1 MAYLDSHGLGTL
13 WNKIKAHFG
22 KSLEV
27 DKSATAV
34 DIKLK
39 NAASTPDVLSTITLP
54 AAGTNNQAG
63 VMTSAQASKLDGIAA
78 GAEVNVQADW
88 NQTTTTADDF
98 IKNKP
103 NLATVATSGSYTD
116 LSNKPTI
123 DSSISS
129 TSTNAVQNKV
139 IKTALDGKVD
149 VVSGK
154 GLSTNDYTTAE
165 KNKLAGIEAGA
176 EVNVQPNWDEAD
188 STSDAY
194 IRNKPVIPDGAVI
207 YHNLGQN
214 TDGAIDQKVVTNEL
228 NAKEVSSNKVTS
240 WSATTTDAHY
250 PSEKLVKTELDG
262 KVPTTR
268 KVNGKAL
275 SSDVT
280 IESGDIHMTSR
291 DASVTVNS
299 AITAIEDKYVG
310 LVENDVHDE
319 YIALQSKK
327 LDDKYNV
334 SLTNHTH
341 SINGNELGD
350 TNKTSSDLGLQGEHT
365 ELTVKTTCGFDELV
379 TMSSI
384 DSIEGDVQKAI
395 KNAPN
400 ITFNIKARESSAGAY
415 ENFGT
420 MSGDVEVST
429 LTGETSFYCK
439 GVLQTGIDTDF
450 TYITFAEIL
459 LKVSSSGALV
469 SDSSYINIASTQT
482 ILVDEELSSSSTM
495 PVQNVVITEALGGK
509 VDKVTGKGL
518 STNDYTTTEKNKL
531 AGIAEN
537 ANNYVH
543 PTTSGNKHIP
553 SGGSSGK
560 ILGWSADGTA
570 AWIDAP
576 DTGVTKITAG
586 SNVTIS
592 PTGGTG
598 NVTINATDTTYVF
611 NTAYNA
617 STNKAATMS
626 DINSAVA
633 GNAKYRGTLASE
645 AALTGLTNY
654 KQGNYW
660 VVSSSWTS
668 TAMGITLDA
677 GNMLF
682 ANKDAS
688 TFAKANFD
696 VIQADIEAIPDSEI
710 NALS

>member
-13 WNKIKAHFG
+13 WNKIKSHFG
-22 KSLEV
+22 KSIEL

-63 VMTSAQASKLDGIAA
+63 VMTAAQAAKLDGIAT
-78 GAEVNVQADW
+78 GAEVNVQSDW
-88 NQTTTTADDF
+88 NQTVTTADDY

-103 NLATVATSGSYTD
+103 SLATVATSGSYTD

-123 DSSISS
+123 DSSLSS

-139 IKTALDGKVD
+139 INTALGNKVD
-149 VVSGK
+149 KVSGK
-154 GLSTNDYTTAE
+154 GLSTNDYTTTE
-165 KNKLAGIEAGA
+165 KNKLAGIAAGA
-176 EVNVQPNWDEAD
+176 EVNVQADWDETD

-194 IRNKPVIPDGAVI
+194 IKNKPVIPDGAVI

-214 TDGAIDQKVVTNEL
+214 TDGAIDQKVVTDEL
-228 NAKEVSSNKVTS
+228 NAKEITSNKVAA
-240 WSATTTDAHY
+240 WSSTTTDTNY
-250 PSEKLVKTELDG
+250 PSEKLVKSSLD
-262 KVPTTR
+262 
-268 KVNGKAL
+268 N
-275 SSDVT
+275 
-280 IESGDIHMTSR
+280 
-291 DASVTVNS
+291 
-299 AITAIEDKYVG
+299 
-310 LVENDVHDE
+310 
-319 YIALQSKK
+319 
-327 LDDKYNV
+327 
-334 SLTNHTH
+334 
-341 SINGNELGD
+341 
-350 TNKTSSDLGLQGEHT
+350 
-365 ELTVKTTCGFDELV
+365 
-379 TMSSI
+379 
-384 DSIEGDVQKAI
+384 
-395 KNAPN
+395 
-400 ITFNIKARESSAGAY
+400 
-415 ENFGT
+415 
-420 MSGDVEVST
+420 
-429 LTGETSFYCK
+429 
-439 GVLQTGIDTDF
+439 
-450 TYITFAEIL
+450 
-459 LKVSSSGALV
+459 
-469 SDSSYINIASTQT
+469 
-482 ILVDEELSSSSTM
+482 
-495 PVQNVVITEALGGK
+495 K
-509 VDKVTGKGL
+509 VDKVSGKGL

-586 SNVTIS
+586 TNVSIS

-598 NVTINATDTTYVF
+598 NVTINATDTTYESKTAASGGSAVSLCTTGEKYTWNNKQSALSAAQLNACNSGITSSKVSAYDGYASSKQDVITF

-626 DINSAVA
+626 DINSAVV
-633 GNAKYRGTLASE
+633 GHAKYCGTLTKE
-645 AALTGLTNY
+645 TDLTGLTNF

-660 VVSSSWTS
+660 VVSTGWTS
-668 TAMGITLDA
+668 SSMGLTFDV

-682 ANKDAS
+682 ANADGS
-688 TFAKANFD
+688 TFSAAKFD

>member
-1 MAYLDSHGLGTL
+1 MAYLDSHGLQTL
-13 WNKIKAHFG
+13 WTKIKSHFG
-22 KSLEV
+22 KQLEIQ
-27 DKSATAV
+27 KSATAV

-63 VMTSAQASKLDGIAA
+63 VMTSAQAAKLEGIA
-78 GAEVNVQADW
+78 
-88 NQTTTTADDF
+88 T
-98 IKNKP
+98 
-103 NLATVATSGSYTD
+103 
-116 LSNKPTI
+116 
-123 DSSISS
+123 
-129 TSTNAVQNKV
+129 
-139 IKTALDGKVD
+139 
-149 VVSGK
+149 
-154 GLSTNDYTTAE
+154 
-165 KNKLAGIEAGA
+165 GA
-176 EVNVQPNWDEAD
+176 EVNVQPNWDETD
-188 STSDAY
+188 TTSDAY

-214 TDGAIDQKVVTNEL
+214 TDGAIDQKVVSDEL

-250 PSEKLVKTELDG
+250 PSEKLVKAGLDG

-268 KVNGKAL
+268 KINGKAL

-280 IESGDIHMTSR
+280 LESGDIHMTSR
-291 DASVTVNS
+291 GSDTTVDT
-299 AITAIEDKYVG
+299 AIKAIEDRYVSLDEREVYDKYIT
-310 LVENDVHDE
+310 LEHADN
-319 YIALQSKK
+319 S
-327 LDDKYNV
+327 YNV
-334 SLTNHTH
+334 SRTTHTH
-341 SINGNELGD
+341 SINGNDLGN
-350 TNKTSSDLGLQGEHT
+350 TNKTSSDLGLQGENVT
-365 ELTVKTTCGFDELV
+365 LKLYVEALEPNETTIYY
-379 TMSSI
+379 SI
-384 DSIEGDVQKAI
+384 NSFNGDLEKAS
-395 KNAPN
+395 KNSPN
-400 ITFNIKARESSAGAY
+400 ITLDIYYGDEDDAYLLAEIVGVKVIKDLANGYYTVVDFSKVLTDASDGTALVLTGRLRIYPEGGAVSRESY
-415 ENFGT
+415 
-420 MSGDVEVST
+420 
-429 LTGETSFYCK
+429 
-439 GVLQTGIDTDF
+439 LQGK
-450 TYITFAEIL
+450 Y
-459 LKVSSSGALV
+459 VPSV
-469 SDSSYINIASTQT
+469 
-482 ILVDEELSSSSTM
+482 LVDDELSSTSNHAISNAAVT
-495 PVQNVVITEALGGK
+495 NALGNK
-509 VDKVTGKGL
+509 VDKVAGKGL

-570 AWIDAP
+570 AWINAP

-598 NVTINATDTTYVF
+598 NVTINATDTVYTHPSYTTHAAGLYKIAVDNIGSVSSATAVTKSDITGLGIPAQDTTYVF

-626 DINSAVA
+626 DVNAAVV
-633 GNAKYRGTLASE
+633 GNAKYKGTLASE

-660 VVSSSWTS
+660 VISTGWTS

-677 GNMLF
+677 GNMIF
-682 ANKDAS
+682 ANADGS
-688 TFAKANFD
+688 TFAKAKFD

-710 NALS
+710 NALN

>member
-1 MAYLDSHGLGTL
+1 MAYLDSHGLQTL
-13 WNKIKAHFG
+13 WTKIKSHFG
-22 KSLEV
+22 KQLEIQ
-27 DKSATAV
+27 KSATAV

-63 VMTSAQASKLDGIAA
+63 VMTSAQAAKLEGIA
-78 GAEVNVQADW
+78 
-88 NQTTTTADDF
+88 T
-98 IKNKP
+98 
-103 NLATVATSGSYTD
+103 
-116 LSNKPTI
+116 
-123 DSSISS
+123 
-129 TSTNAVQNKV
+129 
-139 IKTALDGKVD
+139 
-149 VVSGK
+149 
-154 GLSTNDYTTAE
+154 
-165 KNKLAGIEAGA
+165 GA
-176 EVNVQPNWDEAD
+176 EVNVQPNWDETD
-188 STSDAY
+188 TTSDAY

-214 TDGAIDQKVVTNEL
+214 TDGAIDQKVVSDEL

-250 PSEKLVKTELDG
+250 PSEKLVKAGLDG

-280 IESGDIHMTSR
+280 LGSVDIPMTGRSSGVTVDSAIGTIESDYAKIHGEYNKYITLRKGLNGDDNYDVSR
-291 DASVTVNS
+291 
-299 AITAIEDKYVG
+299 
-310 LVENDVHDE
+310 
-319 YIALQSKK
+319 
-327 LDDKYNV
+327 
-334 SLTNHTH
+334 TNHTH
-341 SINGNELGD
+341 SINGNDLGN
-350 TNKTSSDLGLQGEHT
+350 TNKTSSDLGLQGENVLLKLYV
-365 ELTVKTTCGFDELV
+365 EALEPNETTIYY
-379 TMSSI
+379 SI
-384 DSIEGDVQKAI
+384 NSFNGDLEKAS
-395 KNAPN
+395 KNSPN
-400 ITFNIKARESSAGAY
+400 ITLDIYYGDEDDAYLLAEIVGVRVTKDLASGFYTVVDFSKALTDAEDGTAFVLTGRLRIYPEGGTASRESY
-415 ENFGT
+415 
-420 MSGDVEVST
+420 
-429 LTGETSFYCK
+429 
-439 GVLQTGIDTDF
+439 LQGK
-450 TYITFAEIL
+450 Y
-459 LKVSSSGALV
+459 VPSV
-469 SDSSYINIASTQT
+469 
-482 ILVDEELSSSSTM
+482 LVDDELSSTSNHAISNAAVT
-495 PVQNVVITEALGGK
+495 TALGNK

-553 SGGSSGK
+553 SGGFPGD

-570 AWIDAP
+570 AWMDAP

-598 NVTINATDTTYVF
+598 NVTINATDTVYTHPSYTTHAAGLYKIAVDNIGSVSSATAVTKSDITGLGIPAQDTTYVF

-626 DINSAVA
+626 DVNAAVV
-633 GNAKYRGTLASE
+633 GNAKYKGTLASE

-660 VVSSSWTS
+660 VISTGWTS

-677 GNMLF
+677 GNMIF
-682 ANKDAS
+682 ANADGS
-688 TFAKANFD
+688 TFAKAKFD

-710 NALS
+710 NALN

>member
-1 MAYLDSHGLGTL
+1 MAYLDSHGLQTL

-22 KSLEV
+22 KTLEV

-63 VMTSAQASKLDGIAA
+63 VMTAAQAAKLAGISE
-78 GAEVNVQADW
+78 GAEANVQADW
-88 NQTTTTADDF
+88 AQTVTTADDY

-103 NLATVATSGSYTD
+103 SLATVATSGSYTD

-123 DSSISS
+123 DSSLSS

-139 IKTALDGKVD
+139 INTALGGKVD
-149 VVSGK
+149 KVSGK
-154 GLSTNDYTTAE
+154 GLSTNDYTTTE
-165 KNKLAGIEAGA
+165 KNKLSGIAAGA
-176 EVNVQPNWDEAD
+176 EVNVQPDWDETD

-194 IRNKPVIPDGAVI
+194 IKNKPVIPDGAVI

-228 NAKEVSSNKVTS
+228 NAKEIASNKVTS
-240 WSATTTDAHY
+240 WSTTTTDTNY
-250 PSEKLVKTELDG
+250 PSEKLVKDGLDGKMDKVNPTGTGSFSLNRKASTTIGTNSFAEGSNTTASEMNSHAEGWNTIASGGSSHAEGFGTKASGNCSHAEGGTTEASGTDAHAEGDGTKASGDGSHAEGQGTIANAASAHAQGRYNVANTSHADIVGNGRTNSTRSNAYALDWDGNGYYAGDVYVGCNADSTGGTKLATVTELD
-262 KVPTTR
+262 
-268 KVNGKAL
+268 N
-275 SSDVT
+275 
-280 IESGDIHMTSR
+280 
-291 DASVTVNS
+291 
-299 AITAIEDKYVG
+299 
-310 LVENDVHDE
+310 
-319 YIALQSKK
+319 
-327 LDDKYNV
+327 
-334 SLTNHTH
+334 
-341 SINGNELGD
+341 
-350 TNKTSSDLGLQGEHT
+350 
-365 ELTVKTTCGFDELV
+365 
-379 TMSSI
+379 
-384 DSIEGDVQKAI
+384 
-395 KNAPN
+395 
-400 ITFNIKARESSAGAY
+400 
-415 ENFGT
+415 
-420 MSGDVEVST
+420 
-429 LTGETSFYCK
+429 
-439 GVLQTGIDTDF
+439 
-450 TYITFAEIL
+450 
-459 LKVSSSGALV
+459 
-469 SDSSYINIASTQT
+469 
-482 ILVDEELSSSSTM
+482 
-495 PVQNVVITEALGGK
+495 K
-509 VDKVTGKGL
+509 VDKVSGKGL

-531 AGIAEN
+531 AGIEAN

-570 AWIDAP
+570 AWINAP

-586 SNVTIS
+586 TNVTIS

-626 DINSAVA
+626 DINSAVV
-633 GNAKYRGTLASE
+633 GHAKYCGTLAKE
-645 AALTGLTNY
+645 TDLTGLTNF

-660 VVSSSWTS
+660 VVSTGWTS
-668 TAMGITLDA
+668 ASMGLTFDV

-682 ANKDAS
+682 ANADGS
-688 TFAKANFD
+688 TFAAAKFD